1 METLY
6 RENVKI
12 VSHYLYSLCGD
23 EELVKDLTQETF
35 LRAYESLER
44 FDGSYKISTWLCQ
57 IAKHLLYQY
66 WAKAGRQV
74 PVGPEE
80 LVQMAAEAAKESTE
94 HTVLRRVE
102 LNDCLKELQKLP
114 EAMREVV
121 YLRVMSDLSYREIG
135 EIMGKSENWARVNFY
150 RAKELL
156 LKGCGRD
163 E

>member
-12 VSHYLYSLCGD
+12 VSHYLFSMCGD
-23 EELVKDLTQETF
+23 EELTKDLTQETF

-44 FDGSYKISTWLCQ
+44 FDGSCKISTWLCQ
-57 IAKHLLYQY
+57 IAKHLLYQTF
-66 WAKAGRQV
+66 AKAGRQV
-74 PVGPEE
+74 LIEPDDTTP
-80 LVQMAAEAAKESTE
+80 AKEDTE
-94 HTVLRRVE
+94 QTVLNRVE
-102 LNDCLKELQKLP
+102 LIDCLKELQKLP
-114 EAMREVV
+114 EQMREVM

-156 LKGCGRD
+156 LKGCGRY
-163 E
+163 EW

>member
-44 FDGSYKISTWLCQ
+44 FDGSCKISTWLCQ
-57 IAKHLLYQY
+57 IAKHLLYQH

-74 PVGPEE
+74 PTEPEE
-80 LVQMAAEAAKESTE
+80 LTQITSAMAEDNPENSAIT
-94 HTVLRRVE
+94 RIE
-102 LNDCLKELQKLP
+102 LIDCLKELQKLP
-114 EAMREVV
+114 EQMREVV